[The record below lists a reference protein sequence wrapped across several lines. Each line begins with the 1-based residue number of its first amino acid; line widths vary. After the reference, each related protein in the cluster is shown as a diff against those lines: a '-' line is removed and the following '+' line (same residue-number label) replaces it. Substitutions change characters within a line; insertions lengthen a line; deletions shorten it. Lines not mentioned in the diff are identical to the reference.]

1 MMTLTI
7 PVSAYMMQ
15 FTDRAEE
22 LANTKLEDAPSVA
35 KRNQKVNDLL
45 EEHYTLTGKMPKADA
60 LRFLADYILITD
72 LKNKDVDKVSNEEFP
87 ILSDVQVKRRHRKQ
101 MLMKDETLDFLNNK
115 VNKQLDSLSR
125 TTVKKAEY

>member
-1 MMTLTI
+1 MMTLNI
-7 PVSAYMMQ
+7 PVAAYILQ

-35 KRNQKVNDLL
+35 KRNQKVTDMV
-45 EEHYTLTGKMPKADA
+45 EEHFTLTGKMPKADA

-87 ILSDVQVKRRHRKQ
+87 ILSVIQMKRRHRKQ

>member
-1 MMTLTI
+1 MMALTI
-7 PVSAYMMQ
+7 PVAAYMLQ

-22 LANTKLEDAPSVA
+22 LANTKLEDAPTVA
-35 KRNQKVNDLL
+35 KRNQKVNDMI
-45 EEHYTLTGKMPKADA
+45 EEHYTLTGKMPKSDA

-87 ILSDVQVKRRHRKQ
+87 ILSDIQVKRRHRKQ